1 MNTIITIEDDFD
13 LEKIRLS
20 GQIFRMTKE
29 GDEYCVIHGNH
40 ALKISQ
46 KSGSKFAVSCSKTE
60 FEQVWQPYFDL
71 NRNYAEIR
79 KSVSGQ
85 NSFVDMTLDFGQGL
99 RILHQDS
106 WEMIVTFIIS
116 QRRSM
121 PAIATAVDKIARFFG
136 EDCGDFYAFPTAEK
150 FCSLCENDIR
160 ECGVGYRAPYIL
172 DAASKVASGELS
184 LDVCES
190 LPDEDLFNKL
200 CEIKGVGKKVANC
213 IMLFGFAR
221 TARAPVDVWIE
232 RVIQQEFAGR
242 NPFPTYGNHAG
253 IIQQYMF
260 YWKTQ
265 HRK

>member
-1 MNTIITIEDDFD
+1 MSTVITIEGDFN

-29 GDEYCVIHGNH
+29 GEVYKIIHGNH
-40 ALKISQ
+40 ALKIAQ
-46 KSGSKFAVSCSKTE
+46 KSESQFTVSCSKTV

-79 KSVSGQ
+79 KSFEGQ
-85 NSFVDMTLDFGQGL
+85 NSFVDMTLQFGKGL
-99 RILHQDS
+99 RILRQDP

-121 PAIATAVDKIARFFG
+121 PAIATAVNKLCMLYG
-136 EDCGDFYAFPTAEK
+136 EDFGDFYAFPTAEK
-150 FCSLCENDIR
+150 LCSCCENNIR

-172 DAASKVASGELS
+172 DAASKVATGELS
-184 LDVCES
+184 LDVCET

-221 TARAPVDVWIE
+221 TNRAPVDVWIE
-232 RVIQQEFAGR
+232 RVIAEEFAGR
-242 NPFPTYGNHAG
+242 NPFPTYGSHAG

-265 HRK
+265 HRS